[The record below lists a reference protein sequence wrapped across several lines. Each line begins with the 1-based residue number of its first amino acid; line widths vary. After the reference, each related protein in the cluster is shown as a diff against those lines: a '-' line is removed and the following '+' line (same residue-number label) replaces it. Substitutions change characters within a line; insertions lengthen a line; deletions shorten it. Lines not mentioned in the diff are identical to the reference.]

1 MQVAFILGFML
12 VIGEVHGFSPVRSL
26 SLGVRL
32 GRGLRVPQMVL
43 HEAVLA
49 APMLHNAALHAGALS
64 HGAQHWAELAV
75 QGVAEAGA
83 KAIACPG
90 FGEEG
95 WGPFC
100 FLSGNPVSVFNA
112 FDAFQ
117 ESIQNSIVGLHD
129 IIQNKLGIQNS
140 YGISI
145 VLFTV
150 LIRSILFPITFRQ
163 MAATEKT
170 KALAPKLAE
179 INEKYGND
187 PNLKSQMT
195 ALLYQETQVNP
206 LAGCLPALVQLPVFI
221 ALYRSF
227 ANLSGQNLMSEPFL
241 WIPDLEGPVFGVRSM
256 EWLTSGWVNGIPHL
270 GWKTTALYLV
280 MPVMLVIAQSLSL
293 KILTPPSDDPQMQ
306 QSQRILKYLPLM
318 IWYFSLSVP
327 AALTIYWFTS
337 NVLSMA
343 VSVGIKKYF
352 ESNPNEGFDI
362 DIDKLANNQLSAFTN
377 PVWGYTSRQ
386 QMDDEAR
393 QNVRPPHAPRIP
405 RDFM

>member
-1 MQVAFILGFML
+1 MQVASILGFLL
-12 VIGEVHGFSPVRSL
+12 VIGEVHGFSPVLSL

-32 GRGLRVPQMVL
+32 GRGLRAPQMVL

-64 HGAQHWAELAV
+64 HEAQHWAELAV
-75 QGVAEAGA
+75 QGVAEVGA
-83 KAIACPG
+83 KT
-90 FGEEG
+90 
-95 WGPFC
+95 
-100 FLSGNPVSVFNA
+100 LNGNPVSVFNA

-117 ESIQNSIVGLHD
+117 GSIQNSIVGLHD

-170 KALAPKLAE
+170 KSLAPKLAE

-227 ANLSGQNLMSEPFL
+227 TNLSGQNLMSEPFL
-241 WIPDLEGPVFGVRSM
+241 WIPNLEGPVFGVRSM
-256 EWLTSGWVNGIPHL
+256 EWLTEGWVNGIPHL
-270 GWKTTALYLV
+270 GWETTALYLI

-318 IWYFSLSVP
+318 IGYFSLSVP

-337 NVLSMA
+337 NVLSTA

-352 ESNPNEGFDI
+352 ETNPNEGFDI
-362 DIDKLANNQLSAFTN
+362 DIDKLANNQLSASTN

-393 QNVRPPHAPRIP
+393 QNVRPPHSPRIP